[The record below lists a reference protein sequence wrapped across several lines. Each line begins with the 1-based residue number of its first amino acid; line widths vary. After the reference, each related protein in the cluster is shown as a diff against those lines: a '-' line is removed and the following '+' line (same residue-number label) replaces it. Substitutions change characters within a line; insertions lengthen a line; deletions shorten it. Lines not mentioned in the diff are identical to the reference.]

1 MPIRVADLPPWAAG
15 LVALLAGAGATLAF
29 APVGW
34 FLAAPLA
41 LAAWF
46 ALLPGVTPRRAAGIG
61 YAFGLGFFGVGVT
74 WIFNSLLVFGQA
86 PLVVASLITVLF
98 VLAMAVYP
106 ALLAAL
112 AARFLPL
119 GRPAGMLALAGGLVL
134 MELARS
140 WLFSGFPWLLFGH
153 TVLDTPLQP
162 WLPLAGELGAG
173 LVVALLAVAV
183 VSVFRAG
190 QRGAGA
196 GLVGV
201 LVLASL
207 VPGLARWVEPGGEAL
222 SVAMVQGNI
231 DQARKWDADGI
242 EYSLGIYQELTR
254 EAGDVDLV
262 VWPETAIPAFYVEVQ
277 RPLGQ
282 LAQSLAEHDAELLV
296 GVFDHASAGRHVYN
310 SVINVTTGAGY
321 NKRQLVPFGE
331 YIPLR
336 GQLDWLDRLLAIPMS
351 DLSPGTGDGRMR
363 VAGQTAGVSICYES
377 AYSRHIRAALP
388 EAGFLVN
395 VSNDAWFGDS
405 LAPAQHL
412 QIARV
417 RAVETGRPMIRA
429 TNTGIS
435 ALIDADGRILERSGS
450 FTREVVTGT
459 LQPRQGVTPATATGA
474 GPAVLAALVLVVAG
488 AAVGRRRG
496 ARGAD

>member
-1 MPIRVADLPPWAAG
+1 MQTLVERLPPWASG

-41 LAAWF
+41 LAVWF
-46 ALLPGVTPRRAAGIG
+46 ALLPGARPRRAAWTG
-61 YAFGLGFFGVGVT
+61 YAFGLGFFGMGVS

-98 VLAMAVYP
+98 VLALAGYP
-106 ALLAAL
+106 ALLAGL

-119 GRPAGMLALAGGLVL
+119 GRPAGLLALAGGLVL

-162 WLPLAGELGAG
+162 WLPLVGELGAG
-173 LVVALLAVAV
+173 LVVALLAVALV
-183 VSVFRAG
+183 LVFLTR
-190 QRGAGA
+190 QRWLGA
-196 GLVGV
+196 GLVGA
-201 LVLASL
+201 LVIASL
-207 VPGLARWVEPGGEAL
+207 SLGLARWVEPGGETI

-242 EYSLGIYQELTR
+242 EYSLGVYEELTR
-254 EAGDVDLV
+254 EAGEVDLV

-277 RPLGQ
+277 QPLGQ
-282 LAQSLAEHDAELLV
+282 LAQSLAEHDSELV
-296 GVFDHASAGRHVYN
+296 TGVFDHASAGRHVYN
-310 SVINVTTGAGY
+310 SVVNVTTGAGY

-363 VAGQTAGVSICYES
+363 VAGQTAGVSICYEA

-388 EAGFLVN
+388 EAGFLVT
-395 VSNDAWFGDS
+395 S
-405 LAPAQHL
+405 P
-412 QIARV
+412 
-417 RAVETGRPMIRA
+417 T
-429 TNTGIS
+429 
-435 ALIDADGRILERSGS
+435 
-450 FTREVVTGT
+450 
-459 LQPRQGVTPATATGA
+459 TPGLATASPRPSICRLPGY
-474 GPAVLAALVLVVAG
+474 
-488 AAVGRRRG
+488 GRWRPG
-496 ARGAD
+496 AR

>member
-1 MPIRVADLPPWAAG
+1 MQPLFERLPPWASA
-15 LVALLAGAGATLAF
+15 LVALLAGGAATLAF
-29 APVGW
+29 APVSW

-41 LAAWF
+41 LAVWF
-46 ALLPGVTPRRAAGIG
+46 ALLPGATPRQATVLG

-98 VLAMAVYP
+98 VLVMAAYP
-106 ALLAAL
+106 ALLAGL

-119 GRPAGMLALAGGLVL
+119 ARPAGMLALAGGLVL

-153 TVLDTPLQP
+153 TVLDTPLQS
-162 WLPLAGELGAG
+162 WLPLVGELGAG

-183 VSVFRAG
+183 VTVFRPG
-190 QRGAGA
+190 QRWLGA
-196 GLVGV
+196 GLAGM
-201 LVLASL
+201 LVIASVALGL
-207 VPGLARWVEPGGEAL
+207 VRWVEPGGAPI

-242 EYSLGIYQELTR
+242 EYSLGIYEDLTH
-254 EAGDVDLV
+254 EAGGVDLV
-262 VWPETAIPAFYVEVQ
+262 VWPETAIPALYVEVQ
-277 RPLGQ
+277 GPLGQ
-282 LAQSLAEHDAELLV
+282 LAQSLAEHDGELLV
-296 GVFDHASAGRHVYN
+296 GVFDHQAAGRHVYN
-310 SVINVTTGAGY
+310 SVVNVTTGAGY

-351 DLSPGTGDGRMR
+351 DLSPGEGDGRMQI
-363 VAGQTAGVSICYES
+363 AGQMAGVSICYES

-417 RAVETGRPMIRA
+417 RAVEAGRPMIRA

-435 ALIDADGRILERSGS
+435 ALIDADGRLLERSGL
-450 FTREVVTGT
+450 FTREVVTGSV
-459 LQPRQGVTPATATGA
+459 QPRQGVTPATATGM
-474 GPAVLAALVLVVAG
+474 GPAVLAALVLLMAG
-488 AAVGRRRG
+488 AAIRRRAG
-496 ARGAD
+496 